1 MRKDRNSF
9 FESTNFNMSSVGN
22 MQNPMYPSMNM
33 ASSNFYQAQNM
44 PTMPNF
50 PMQMPNTTTTS
61 TSEIES
67 RLAKIERSINR
78 LDARI
83 SKLEGNTYYTKEYDA
98 DGNMYIV

>member
-44 PTMPNF
+44 PNL
-50 PMQMPNTTTTS
+50 PMQMPNTMTTI

>member
-44 PTMPNF
+44 PNF
-50 PMQMPNTTTTS
+50 PMQMPNTMTTS

-83 SKLEGNTYYTKEYDA
+83 SKL
-98 DGNMYIV
+98 

>member
-1 MRKDRNSF
+1 
-9 FESTNFNMSSVGN
+9 
-22 MQNPMYPSMNM
+22 MQ
-33 ASSNFYQAQNM
+33 
-44 PTMPNF
+44 T
-50 PMQMPNTTTTS
+50 PNTTATS

-67 RLAKIERSINR
+67 RLAKIERNINR